1 MNTTQ
6 LPKHTR
12 QKLVAFARLLVQ
24 GTPLEPMAYEQQ
36 LLQQFIDGEVS
47 IDEMS
52 YRLDQYAAANASVD

>member
-12 QKLVAFARLLVQ
+12 QKLVSFARLLVQ